1 MPNIGSTN
9 SLFKYILWETPHMQI
24 HILYN
29 FNNKGGATYRAV
41 LPVFIQLH
49 QISTSASEA
58 CLLKALS
65 E

>member
-1 MPNIGSTN
+1 
-9 SLFKYILWETPHMQI
+9 MQI

-29 FNNKGGATYRAV
+29 FNKNVGATYKAV

-49 QISTSASEA
+49 QFSTSASET
-58 CLLKALS
+58 CLLMALS